1 MKNPVPK
8 FLVGCLLLVL
18 MPASLQAEL
27 ADRDK
32 PVNLEA
38 DTVTLDDASKVSIY
52 QGNVQLSQGTLLIRA
67 DKLVVKE
74 DAAGLQHGTAYGNP
88 ASFRQKREGADE
100 YIEGYGLRIEYDGR
114 NDKVELFN
122 QARMKRNQDE
132 VRGNY
137 ISYDA
142 KTEFF
147 QVLGGG
153 REAAPPGKE
162 KGRVRA
168 VIQPKQKPGGSTTPS
183 TPLPLQGAE
192 NIAQPR
198 AE

>member
-1 MKNPVPK
+1 MSVAA
-8 FLVGCLLLVL
+8 LGLAL
-18 MPASLQAEL
+18 MLALSGNAWAEL

-38 DTVTLDDASKVSIY
+38 DTVIMDDASKVSTY
-52 QGNVQLSQGTLLIRA
+52 SGNVQLSQGTLLIRA

-74 DAAGLQHGTAYGNP
+74 DGAGFQHGTAYGNP
-88 ASFRQKREGADE
+88 ASFRQKREGLDE
-100 YIEGYGLRIEYDGR
+100 FVEGYALRIEYDSQK
-114 NDKVELFN
+114 DKVELLS

-153 REAAPPGKE
+153 KEAAPPGRQ
-162 KGRVRA
+162 KGRVHA
-168 VIQPKQKPGGSTTPS
+168 VIQPKPKVGAGAPAPA
-183 TPLPLQGAE
+183 PLPLRGAE
-192 NIAQPR
+192 DIAQPR
-198 AE
+198 SE